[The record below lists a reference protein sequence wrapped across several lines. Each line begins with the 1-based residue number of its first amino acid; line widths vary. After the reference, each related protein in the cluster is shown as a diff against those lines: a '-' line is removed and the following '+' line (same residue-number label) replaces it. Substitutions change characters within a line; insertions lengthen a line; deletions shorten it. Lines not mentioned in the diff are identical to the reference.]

1 MASPSAFQWDP
12 LKNNVSPWVIKVPG
26 WWLSERR
33 VSVAYSLFWS
43 LGHRELCSSS
53 WRRSGCLPLWVTLEE
68 WALLCWPD
76 ITIFPDTSTGVL
88 FLRCL
93 SQALFFLLCC
103 WPLMDIGACLLF
115 TMRCIVTLSDLLLF
129 EPDAVCRA
137 AFNPLKGWRMQFT
150 WMMALYKKAKSY
162 CTSCLSGV
170 GFPVS
175 TPHLFKL
182 MNREAHFGGFDGC
195 PWEMATHSGDH

>member
-1 MASPSAFQWDP
+1 MTFRKESLCSLFS
-12 LKNNVSPWVIKVPG
+12 LLVPG
-26 WWLSERR
+26 SPRAVFQLLKE
-33 VSVAYSLFWS
+33 
-43 LGHRELCSSS
+43 G
-53 WRRSGCLPLWVTLEE
+53 GCLPLWVTLEE
-68 WALLCWPD
+68 WRYYAGRHHYLPRHIYRCDLLTVPL
-76 ITIFPDTSTGVL
+76 TG
-88 FLRCL
+88 
-93 SQALFFLLCC
+93 LFFLLCC
-103 WPLMDIGACLLF
+103 WPLMDIGAWLLF

-175 TPHLFKL
+175 TPTLTKRL
-182 MNREAHFGGFDGC
+182 MNREAHFGGLKLTA
-195 PWEMATHSGDH
+195 PWEMATHSSDH